1 MKKIKLTE
9 EIWKEGEMY
18 VSFCPELDVA
28 ACGETIEQAKKNLI
42 EVIEINIEET
52 KKKGT
57 FQKFLNET
65 GFIVSEGDTL
75 YLKKEVVGFEAIE
88 IAI

>member
-1 MKKIKLTE
+1 
-9 EIWKEGEMY
+9 MY

-28 ACGETIEQAKKNLI
+28 ACGETIEQAKKNLL

-57 FQKFLNET
+57 FQEFLNEA
-65 GFIVSEGDTL
+65 GFIVSDGNT
-75 YLKKEVVGFEAIE
+75 YYTKKKLVGFEPIEVAI
-88 IAI
+88 